1 MSDQEI
7 PEGTVTVLFTDLV
20 ESTRLNQTLGDDAA
34 REVGRQVESM
44 ARQIVADQRG
54 VLIKEMGDGLM
65 AAFAS
70 ARRAVAASREIQ
82 VEMGRLRRGGLDEN
96 VAMRIGLH
104 TGEVLSEDGDIHGET
119 VIIAKRI
126 EGLAPS
132 ARAVRHRCRG
142 SRNSAR
148 RPSVTPGR
156 SIAIPRIRRARAR
169 RAPTARDR
177 RDTRSASVSARP
189 SPWPR

>member
-20 ESTRLNQTLGDDAA
+20 ESTRLN
-34 REVGRQVESM
+34 
-44 ARQIVADQRG
+44 
-54 VLIKEMGDGLM
+54 
-65 AAFAS
+65 
-70 ARRAVAASREIQ
+70 
-82 VEMGRLRRGGLDEN
+82 
-96 VAMRIGLH
+96 LH

-148 RPSVTPGR
+148 RPSCTP
-156 SIAIPRIRRARAR
+156 
-169 RAPTARDR
+169 
-177 RDTRSASVSARP
+177 SAGS
-189 SPWPR
+189 